1 MMSDFVL
8 TSNSDDT
15 LYGRIAADDFKDINS
30 YSQKFDNLS
39 QDMPSTPILA
49 EESVKPVIGNF
60 RLGEVVT
67 PEQKTKQAELDTLE
81 TATLAA
87 HRGENSK
94 SPLVQMAL
102 AGATR
107 SNDMQAVNQ
116 VLNSSETTF
125 DEEEAIDALNKQI
138 EIELQEQGIAIAEVL
153 FGDYNPGDKLP
164 VTYYQSEKDL
174 PPIGD
179 YDITKGRTYW
189 FFEKEV
195 LFPFGHGLSYTT
207 FEYSKLSTDRESFST
222 SSNSVLV
229 SVEIKNT
236 GPVKGD
242 EVVQL
247 YLKDVQASVPVP
259 QLQLQGFGR
268 FRLAPGELRRPPDR
282 KRCCG

>member
-81 TATLAA
+81 TATLAT

-125 DEEEAIDALNKQI
+125 DEEEALKKVASRVQTD
-138 EIELQEQGIAIAEVL
+138 
-153 FGDYNPGDKLP
+153 D
-164 VTYYQSEKDL
+164 EKDQSVNKMIL
-174 PPIGD
+174 DERNKVVAAEFAKEHQLINPATGD
-179 YDITKGRTYW
+179 MIPEENWRKMAQ
-189 FFEKEV
+189 EKEMKIEESKKKEQTA
-195 LFPFGHGLSYTT
+195 LFLGSAVPAV
-207 FEYSKLSTDRESFST
+207 TD
-222 SSNSVLV
+222 
-229 SVEIKNT
+229 I
-236 GPVKGD
+236 D
-242 EVVQL
+242 EQW
-247 YLKDVQASVPVP
+247 
-259 QLQLQGFGR
+259 
-268 FRLAPGELRRPPDR
+268 
-282 KRCCG
+282 